1 MYNSKT
7 ALIVDAVFAGFF
19 TVLAFAVGITH
30 FGEPYNELYFA
41 VSFICCVL
49 TKFLAEKVE
58 NFKKDK

>member
-7 ALIVDAVFAGFF
+7 ALIIDAVFAGFF

-49 TKFLAEKVE
+49 TKFLVEKVE
-58 NFKKDK
+58 NFKDNK

>member
-7 ALIVDAVFAGFF
+7 ALIIDAIFAGFF
-19 TVLAFAVGITH
+19 TVLGFAVGITH

-41 VSFICCVL
+41 VSFICYVL

-58 NFKKDK
+58 NFNKK